1 MEQKDQ
7 SGYRFVNRTIR
18 SQSFCHLSPNR
29 FPSALLWGILW
40 SMVVVLSQTRI
51 AMKYLIFDAET
62 VGTPETMDAPS
73 TDTDN
78 WPRVVQLAWT
88 VVSDDVEVLSDVF
101 SFIVRP
107 EGFTIPEEAARIHGI
122 TTAEAKKEGYS
133 INQVL
138 GGFYG
143 ALRDAHGLVAHNVG
157 FDAPTV
163 GAEFVRALGADPL
176 EPLPTTCTM
185 KETTEHCGLVRP
197 GGRGYKWPTLQE
209 LHWELFGHG
218 FESAHDAGAD
228 VAACASCF
236 RELVRQS
243 MFGESSDPA

>member
-1 MEQKDQ
+1 M
-7 SGYRFVNRTIR
+7 N
-18 SQSFCHLSPNR
+18 
-29 FPSALLWGILW
+29 
-40 SMVVVLSQTRI
+40 
-51 AMKYLIFDAET
+51 YLIFDAET

-88 VVSDDVEVLSDVF
+88 VVADDVGVSTDVY

-107 EGFTIPEEAARIHGI
+107 EGFPIPDEAARIHGI
-122 TTAEAKKEGYS
+122 TTAQAKKEGYS

-143 ALRDAHGLVAHNVG
+143 ALRGAHGLVAHNAD

-185 KETTEHCGLVRP
+185 KETTEYCGLVRP

-236 RELVRQS
+236 RELMRREII
-243 MFGESSDPA
+243 FPAPSPSTSPTPKSVADLHLREPDW